1 MITKETAREI
11 YNCYQQI
18 EEIDK
23 IKGGMVEEIER
34 IRKKRE
40 QDIDPIPE
48 VDNCGSFGKYGK
60 GMQLGIPD
68 SNGYSSMRLFSISP
82 SIALMVMDEQRDNLN
97 KKLRELE
104 VVAKLEMSIQLNEKK
119 GDLND

>member
-23 IKGGMVEEIER
+23 IKSDMVSEIEKAR
-34 IRKKRE
+34 EKEKKE
-40 QDIDPIPE
+40 DGPIPE
-48 VDNCGSFGKYGK
+48 NGGSFGKYGN

-68 SNGYSSMRLFSISP
+68 SNGYSSMRIFSISP
-82 SIALMVMDEQRDNLN
+82 SIGLIIMDEQRSNLE
-97 KKLRELE
+97 KRLRELE
-104 VVAKLEMSIQLNEKK
+104 TIAKLEMSKPI
-119 GDLND
+119 

>member
-23 IKGGMVEEIER
+23 IKSDMVSEIEKAR
-34 IRKKRE
+34 EKEKKE
-40 QDIDPIPE
+40 DGPIPE
-48 VDNCGSFGKYGK
+48 NGGSFGKYGK

-68 SNGYSSMRLFSISP
+68 GGFSSMRIFSISLT
-82 SIALMVMDEQRDNLN
+82 IGIMVMDEQKSNLE
-97 KKLRELE
+97 KRLRELE
-104 VVAKLEMSIQLNEKK
+104 TIAKLEMSKPI
-119 GDLND
+119 